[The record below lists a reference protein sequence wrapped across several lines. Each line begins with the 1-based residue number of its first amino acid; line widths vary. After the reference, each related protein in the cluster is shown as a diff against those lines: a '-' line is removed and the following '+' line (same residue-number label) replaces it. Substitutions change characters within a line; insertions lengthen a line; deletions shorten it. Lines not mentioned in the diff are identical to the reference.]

1 MKLMKRVL
9 SIFLVLMITVLAY
22 AQPEEIEMADG
33 MRAEG
38 KIYVVV
44 AILVVILLG
53 LIGYLALLDRKTSRL
68 EEKYKENRQS
78 RP

>member
-1 MKLMKRVL
+1 MKRVL
-9 SIFLVLMITVLAY
+9 SIFLVLMTTLLAHS
-22 AQPEEIEMADG
+22 QPQEIEMADG

-53 LIGYLALLDRKTSRL
+53 LIGYLVILDRKTSRL

>member
-1 MKLMKRVL
+1 MKPMKRVL
-9 SIFLVLMITVLAY
+9 SIFLVLITTVLAH
-22 AQPEEIEMADG
+22 AQPQEIEMADG

-53 LIGYLALLDRKTSRL
+53 LVGYLVILDRKTSRL
-68 EEKYKENRQS
+68 EEKYKENHQS

>member
-9 SIFLVLMITVLAY
+9 SIFLVLMTTLLAHS
-22 AQPEEIEMADG
+22 QPQEIEMADG

-53 LIGYLALLDRKTSRL
+53 LIGYLVILDRKTSRL

>member
-1 MKLMKRVL
+1 MKLMKRML
-9 SIFLVLMITVLAY
+9 SIFLVLMNTVLAH
-22 AQPEEIEMADG
+22 AQPQEIEMADG

-53 LIGYLALLDRKTSRL
+53 LIGYLVILDRKTSRL

>member
-1 MKLMKRVL
+1 MKRVL
-9 SIFLVLMITVLAY
+9 SIFLVLMTSLLAH

-53 LIGYLALLDRKTSRL
+53 LIGYLVLLDRKTSRL
-68 EEKYKENRQS
+68 EEKYEGNRQS